1 MNIHKTG
8 TPEINMS
15 MISQFNGINKCG
27 YKVSNQGDVD
37 YDKQIES
44 ANNPYKK
51 KRKQELLGMKSI
63 VVV

>member
-1 MNIHKTG
+1 
-8 TPEINMS
+8 MS

-51 KRKQELLGMKSI
+51 KKETGTIRNEINCGGIGTLK
-63 VVV
+63 